1 MEIGILLSRLQK
13 VKKLNDGSYLA
24 LCPSHADKNPSLH
37 IAVKDNKILLSCQ
50 AGCKTVDVVKAM
62 GLEMTDLFLK
72 DREPKQPVKAEIVAT
87 YDYKDEQGNLLFQ
100 VCRMKPKSFRQRHK
114 NDKGEW
120 EWKMDGVRRIL
131 YHLPDLML
139 NLTDKVYIVEGE
151 KDCDNLWGYGLV
163 STTSPGGAN
172 NWRKE
177 YSELLK
183 GRKVVIIPDN
193 DKAGMEYAREV
204 AYSLT
209 GKATISC
216 ILLPEKVKDIS
227 DWLDSGADI
236 KELEMMEQDIS
247 ALMDAGKPEY
257 KFDNE
262 AVVWYK
268 QAGDRQMCFRVESL
282 RMERTG
288 VHGKVTILCD
298 YVPLGWSL
306 FNIERSEDR
315 TKLANLAYKQVNK
328 DIKEHYT
335 DVDIRRDLDIFCAG
349 AWDFNLSSY
358 NPELLYGDEAPM
370 PINFFLKPYIVEGGG
385 TIIFAAPGKGKSFT
399 ALLWAASVNHG
410 VNKYWQVNQA
420 KVLFINLERSRES
433 VRRRLS
439 QVNKVLGLPAT
450 KPMLILNA
458 RGKSLSDVALPC
470 KKMVEKFGI
479 EVIVLDSI
487 SRAGYGDLTENRPV
501 NAIIDSLSSLCKT
514 WVALAHTPRADES
527 HVFGGIMFE
536 AGADIVVR
544 VSSDIASNGTLGT
557 GYEITKSNDVPMTSG
572 QVIWAMEFDETGL
585 TGFRRAR
592 VGEFLEIEGKRK
604 IGMLE
609 AIEEYIDNQDEG
621 DATAS
626 MIADEVGLN
635 RSNVSSIINSRS
647 DKFVKTRRVKTSQYY
662 GLKTVNQQ
670 DNF

>member
-1 MEIGILLSRLQK
+1 MSLDDILGKLQK
-13 VKKLNDGSYLA
+13 VKKLNDNSYLA
-24 LCPSHADKNPSLH
+24 LCPAHADKNPSLH
-37 IAVKDNKILLSCQ
+37 IAVKGDKILLSCQ
-50 AGCKTVDVVKAM
+50 AGCNISSVIKAI
-62 GLEMTDLFLK
+62 GIEMTDLFLK
-72 DREPKQPVKAEIVAT
+72 EREPKQAVKAEIVAA
-87 YDYKDEQGNLLFQ
+87 YDYKDEQGKVLFQ
-100 VCRMKPKSFRQRHK
+100 VCRMNPKSFRQRRK
-114 NDKGEW
+114 DDSGVWVYNL
-120 EWKMDGVRRIL
+120 DGVRRVL
-131 YHLPDLML
+131 YHLPDLL
-139 NLTDKVYIVEGE
+139 LDLTDKVYIVEGE
-151 KDCDNLWGYGLV
+151 KDCDNLWSRGLV

-193 DKAGMEYAREV
+193 DKAGREYAKEV

-209 GKATISC
+209 GKANISC
-216 ILLPEKVKDIS
+216 ILLPESVKDIS
-227 DWLDSGADI
+227 DWLDSGADV
-236 KELEMMEQDIS
+236 KELELMEQDIS
-247 ALMDAGKPEY
+247 ALMDSDKPEY
-257 KFDNE
+257 RFEDE

-268 QAGDRQMCFRVESL
+268 QAGDRQLCFKVESL

-288 VHGKVTILCD
+288 VHGRVTILCD

-315 TKLANLAYKQVNK
+315 TRLANQAHKQLSK
-328 DIKEHYT
+328 DTKEQYT
-335 DVDIRRDLDIFCAG
+335 EADIRRDLDIFCAG
-349 AWDFNLSSY
+349 AWNFNLSSY
-358 NPELLYGDEAPM
+358 NPELLHGDDTPM
-370 PINFFLKPYIVEGGG
+370 PINFLLKPYIVEGGG

-399 ALLWAASVNHG
+399 AMLWAASINHG
-410 VNKYWQVNQA
+410 VNKYWQVDKAN
-420 KVLFINLERSRES
+420 VLFINLERSRES
-433 VRRRLS
+433 VRRRLA

-527 HVFGGIMFE
+527 HIFGGIMFE

-544 VSSDIASNGTLGT
+544 ASSDISNDGTLGI
-557 GYEITKSNDVPMTSG
+557 GYEITKSNDVPMSG
-572 QVIWAMEFDETGL
+572 QVIWAMEFDEAGL
-585 TGFRRAR
+585 NGFRRAK

-609 AIEEYIDNQDEG
+609 SIMEFIDNQDSG

-635 RSNVSSIINSRS
+635 RSNVSSILNSRS

-662 GLKTVNQQ
+662 GLASNQKQ
-670 DNF
+670 DSF